1 MKKVKLI
8 VVPTMML
15 AMGMLLVG
23 CQGDESEK
31 EPVQVEAKKA
41 DIKKVEDVAIEP
53 GMTLENFDKIV
64 VGDEETGK
72 GGSTYEEV
80 VLLFGEEAPGKAS
93 MTMGD
98 VKVDQF
104 QWFEGGMFDAEE
116 IFHVQFK
123 NGLVFQKDK
132 EGFDE

>member
-31 EPVQVEAKKA
+31 APVQAEV
-41 DIKKVEDVAIEP
+41 KKVEDVVIEP
-53 GMTLENFDKIV
+53 GITLENFDKIV

-93 MTMGD
+93 MSMGD
-98 VKVDQF
+98 VKIDQF

-116 IFHVQFK
+116 VFHVQFK
-123 NGLVFQKDK
+123 NGLVFEKDK

>member
-31 EPVQVEAKKA
+31 APVQAEAKKA
-41 DIKKVEDVAIEP
+41 DIKKVEDVVIEP

-80 VLLFGEEAPGKAS
+80 VKLFGEEAPGKAS
-93 MTMGD
+93 MSMGD
-98 VKVDQF
+98 VKIDQF
-104 QWFEGGMFDAEE
+104 QWFEGGMLDAEE
-116 IFHVQFK
+116 VFHVQFK
-123 NGLVFQKDK
+123 NGLVFGKDK